1 MGSAMSKRLRLYGLC
16 FVVWVLVG
24 LFFFSQ
30 DLTRKLA
37 SGEPTPWWHYLISWL
52 IGSSLLALLTPTVFW
67 LARRFAFER
76 RNWPVRL
83 LQHLLLGIAFTL
95 IQLGVE
101 GILLWGIGVF
111 PAYMKTPVAAIIFL
125 LIIGFHQT
133 FLTYWTLLG
142 LQYAW
147 QYYRRYQE
155 REKEALRLELRASEL
170 QSQLT
175 QAQLG
180 ALKMQL
186 QPHFLFNTL
195 NAITVLV
202 RQRKSLEAEHTI
214 AQFSDLLRLL
224 LEDVDSQ
231 EIPLRRELT
240 YLKLYLSIEQ
250 VRFHDRLRVEIVTDP
265 TTLDANV
272 PHMILQ
278 PIVENAIRHGIGR
291 SSSAGHIL
299 IQASQEEN
307 GLQIVV
313 KDDGPGLPTG
323 FIGRG
328 HGIGLTNTRARLQQL
343 YGEAAHLELASGEKA
358 GTIATIL
365 LPYRP
370 AGTAADWEPLASYE
384 LEDADR
390 G

>member
-1 MGSAMSKRLRLYGLC
+1 MTKQMRLYALC
-16 FVVWVLVG
+16 FVVWIFFG
-24 LFFFSQ
+24 LFLLTQ
-30 DLTRKLA
+30 DLTRKFF
-37 SGEPTPWWHYLISWL
+37 SGEPTPWWHYLVSWL

-67 LARRFAFER
+67 LARRLAFER
-76 RNWPVRL
+76 RKWPVRL
-83 LQHLLLGIAFTL
+83 VQHLLLSIAFAL
-95 IQLGVE
+95 VQLGGE
-101 GILLWGIGVF
+101 GGILHALGVF
-111 PAYMKTPVAAIIFL
+111 PGYMKTFPAAVIFL

-133 FLTYWTLLG
+133 VLTYWMLIG
-142 LQYAW
+142 IQHAW

-214 AQFSDLLRLL
+214 AQFSDLLRLVL
-224 LEDVDSQ
+224 DDVDSQ

-240 YLKLYLSIEQ
+240 FLKLYLSIEE
-250 VRFHDRLRVEIVTDP
+250 VRFQDRLRVEIETEP
-265 TTLDANV
+265 ATLDANV

-291 SSSAGHIL
+291 SSSAGHIV
-299 IQASQEEN
+299 IQSFRSDDQ
-307 GLQIVV
+307 LQIIV
-313 KDDGPGLPTG
+313 KDDGPGLPPD
-323 FIGRG
+323 FSIRG
-328 HGIGLTNTRARLQQL
+328 DGIGLANTRARLREL
-343 YGEAAHLELASGEKA
+343 YGTAAQLKLDSGLAG
-358 GTIATIL
+358 GTIVTIL
-365 LPYRP
+365 LPYHC
-370 AGTAADWEPLASYE
+370 TELAAEEPLAYE

-390 G
+390 R